1 MYDACMKLTLNIDDE
16 LLNRVREMTG
26 AKTKTEAIH
35 LALHEMDRR
44 HKLTA
49 ILAKD
54 DFGMTSADWKSA
66 WEDPGPDAEDFI
78 AKVAETPGKS
88 ARPASTATPKKPVK
102 YERKPRPRR

>member
-1 MYDACMKLTLNIDDE
+1 MYDSHMKLTLNIDDA
-16 LLNRVREMTG
+16 LLDRVRETTG

-35 LALHEMDRR
+35 IALNEMDRR
-44 HKLTA
+44 NKLIS

-54 DFGMTSADWKSA
+54 DFGMTSGDWKSA
-66 WEDPGPDAEDFI
+66 WANPGPDAEDFI

-88 ARPASTATPKKPVK
+88 TRTASTTAPKKPVK